1 MEGLRIATLGSHQ
14 VLGEALSEIAS
25 HLGIEE
31 FPCEMEGADHLI
43 LIGDVEAPETGQ
55 TDVTRI
61 LLLDDGVR
69 ITDARDRDGGVPSDL
84 QEYGLCVVGASLALQ
99 EVLRIQGCMRQI
111 DIVKAYVAVHY
122 RIDARMPERTPR

>member
-1 MEGLRIATLGSHQ
+1 
-14 VLGEALSEIAS
+14 
-25 HLGIEE
+25 
-31 FPCEMEGADHLI
+31 MEGADHLI

-84 QEYGLCVVGASLALQ
+84 QEYGLCVVGASTALQ
-99 EVLRIQGCMRQI
+99 EVLRIRG
-111 DIVKAYVAVHY
+111 A
-122 RIDARMPERTPR
+122 